1 MANEIR
7 NWKGFE
13 LEDFQNYYKKHYEG
27 MSRNEVYKKDSG
39 FYQKVIEKR
48 LCDKIFPKKKSGT
61 VRLGKFTNFSL
72 EDLQNYYLEHYKGI
86 CRGRVS
92 QEDPSFYQFIR
103 KKKFLERVFPEKKSS
118 GLVKFSDFSL
128 KDFQDYYN
136 ENYKGKSRS
145 EIHKEDSGF
154 YEAIRKREFVEK
166 VFPKSQ
172 GGVNVKFS
180 DFSLEELQTY
190 YEEGVRQ
197 LNRRKIFIYRESRK
211 RGIDIEKIISNEHQ
225 RFYKEVRKRGIS
237 VKMFKLSKNK
247 KSLELNVE
255 E

>member
-128 KDFQDYYN
+128 
-136 ENYKGKSRS
+136 
-145 EIHKEDSGF
+145 
-154 YEAIRKREFVEK
+154 
-166 VFPKSQ
+166 
-172 GGVNVKFS
+172 
-180 DFSLEELQTY
+180 EELQTY

-211 RGIDIEKIISNEHQ
+211 RGIDIEKIISKEHQ